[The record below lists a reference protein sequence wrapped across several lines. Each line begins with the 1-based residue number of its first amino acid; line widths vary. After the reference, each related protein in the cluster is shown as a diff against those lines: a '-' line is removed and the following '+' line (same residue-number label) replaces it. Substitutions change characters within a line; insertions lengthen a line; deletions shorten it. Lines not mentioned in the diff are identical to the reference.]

1 MRRFFEIMGNSFRLA
16 LLELRNNKLRTTLS
30 LLGVTFGIFC
40 IIGVLATVNSLE
52 TNVQNDIK
60 KLGDNTIYIDKW
72 VYGGGGGDYP
82 WWKFVNRPE
91 PTFEEMEK
99 LKQDTAIVGKITF
112 VLDNQANIET
122 QSSVLER
129 IEVYGPS
136 AGFETLQ
143 PFEMQY
149 GRYFSASELEKGS
162 PIAVIGYTNAEVLF
176 GKPEK
181 AIGQKIKVKG
191 KEASV
196 IGVIKKQGKGVLGG
210 GWEFDESV
218 MMPYPFFKQ
227 VFREKWS
234 NPKIMIQGRE
244 GIALEAFKDELRG
257 RMRNI
262 RRLGPKEEDDFALN
276 AISDFSKAVSGFF
289 GSVTLGGWFIGLL
302 SLIVGA
308 FSIANIM
315 FVTVRERTPIIG
327 LKKAIGAKKSTILAE
342 FLLESAFICLVGGAI
357 GVLLV
362 FGLTFLLTSL
372 FNFPVFISM
381 KILGVAVGICIA
393 IGIGA
398 GIIPASIAA
407 KLDPVVAI
415 RSK

>member
-112 VLDNQANIET
+112 VLDNQANVET
-122 QSSVLER
+122 QNSVLER

-181 AIGQKIKVKG
+181 AIGQKNQKG
-191 KEASV
+191 GQGLFALAV
-196 IGVIKKQGKGVLGG
+196 GVVHAGGVL
-210 GWEFDESV
+210 V
-218 MMPYPFFKQ
+218 
-227 VFREKWS
+227 
-234 NPKIMIQGRE
+234 
-244 GIALEAFKDELRG
+244 
-257 RMRNI
+257 
-262 RRLGPKEEDDFALN
+262 
-276 AISDFSKAVSGFF
+276 
-289 GSVTLGGWFIGLL
+289 
-302 SLIVGA
+302 
-308 FSIANIM
+308 
-315 FVTVRERTPIIG
+315 
-327 LKKAIGAKKSTILAE
+327 
-342 FLLESAFICLVGGAI
+342 
-357 GVLLV
+357 
-362 FGLTFLLTSL
+362 
-372 FNFPVFISM
+372 
-381 KILGVAVGICIA
+381 
-393 IGIGA
+393 
-398 GIIPASIAA
+398 
-407 KLDPVVAI
+407 
-415 RSK
+415 